1 MTTLRRS
8 VLALDV
14 LALVGCVVLA
24 GWSMTDTSSSTS
36 SLGVVVAVFLVVP
49 FLLAAVLAL
58 VADRL
63 EESGSTVLTA
73 LATLITVAVLG
84 LLGFQLALGS

>member
-36 SLGVVVAVFLVVP
+36 SLGVVVAVFLAVP

-58 VADRL
+58 VAGRL
-63 EESGSTVLTA
+63 EESGGVR
-73 LATLITVAVLG
+73 TLLNELVESKLFRTR
-84 LLGFQLALGS
+84 

>member
-36 SLGVVVAVFLVVP
+36 SLGVVVAVFLAVP

-58 VADRL
+58 VAGRL
-63 EESGSTVLTA
+63 EKSGSTVLTA

>member
-1 MTTLRRS
+1 MTILRRS
-8 VLALDV
+8 VLGLDV

-36 SLGVVVAVFLVVP
+36 PLGVAVAVFLAVP

-58 VADRL
+58 VAGRL
-63 EESGSTVLTA
+63 EGAGRTVLTVLAA
-73 LATLITVAVLG
+73 LLTLG
-84 LLGFQLALGS
+84 LLALVGLQLAFGS

>member
-36 SLGVVVAVFLVVP
+36 SIGVVVAVFLAVP

-58 VADRL
+58 VAGRL
-63 EESGSTVLTA
+63 GESGSTVLTA

>member
-1 MTTLRRS
+1 MTTLRRT
-8 VLALDV
+8 VLGLDV

-36 SLGVVVAVFLVVP
+36 SLGMVVAVFLAVP

-58 VADRL
+58 VAGRL
-63 EESGSTVLTA
+63 GESGSTVLTA

>member
-36 SLGVVVAVFLVVP
+36 SLGVVVAVFLAVP
-49 FLLAAVLAL
+49 FLLAAILAL
-58 VADRL
+58 VAGRL